1 MGELRLHPALN
12 AARYTFLILL
22 AAFFLVPIVFVAF
35 TALKSRADLASH
47 PFYYFPEKIQW
58 GNFLKAWD
66 QGKMG
71 MYMKNTVFVCLV
83 KVPLGILIEALA
95 AYALTRLK
103 FKWSNGMFAF
113 FLVGMMVPMQATLVP
128 LNIFLHETNLH
139 NTYPGLFLIY
149 VGFGIPFGILIL
161 RGFFRTIP
169 RELDEAALIDGCG
182 DIGKFVRIIVPL
194 ALPAIATLVIFDFM
208 ATWNEFLLAQI
219 FITDDKMKLITT
231 GLMSFR
237 GERATDYPLL
247 NAGVLISI
255 VPTLVVYLLF
265 QKYFVSGLAGSVKG

>member
-1 MGELRLHPALN
+1 
-12 AARYTFLILL
+12 
-22 AAFFLVPIVFVAF
+22 
-35 TALKSRADLASH
+35 
-47 PFYYFPEKIQW
+47 
-58 GNFLKAWD
+58 
-66 QGKMG
+66 
-71 MYMKNTVFVCLV
+71 
-83 KVPLGILIEALA
+83 
-95 AYALTRLK
+95 
-103 FKWSNGMFAF
+103 MFAF

-128 LNIFLHETNLH
+128 LNIFLHKTNLI
-139 NTYPGLFLIY
+139 NTYPGIFLVY

-169 RELDEAALIDGCG
+169 KELDEAALMDGCD
-182 DIGKFVRIIVPL
+182 DIGKFFRIIMPL

-219 FITDDKMKLITT
+219 FITDEKMKLITT

-237 GERATDYPLL
+237 GERSTDYPLL

-255 VPTLVVYLLF
+255 VPTLIVYLLF

>member
-1 MGELRLHPALN
+1 LQELRLHPAMHVAKYALLITL
-12 AARYTFLILL
+12 AAIFLI
-22 AAFFLVPIVFVAF
+22 PIVFVAF

-47 PFYYFPEKIQW
+47 PFYYFPEKIMW
-58 GNFLKAWD
+58 DNFAKAWT
-66 QGKMG
+66 QGKMS
-71 MYMKNTVFVCLV
+71 MYMKNTAFICLV

-95 AYALTRLK
+95 AFALTRLK

-128 LNIFLHETNLH
+128 LNIFLHETHLH
-139 NTYPGLFLIY
+139 NTYPGIFLVY

-182 DIGKFVRIIVPL
+182 DFGKFIRIILPL

-219 FITDDKMKLITT
+219 FITDEKMKLITT

-237 GERATDYPLL
+237 GERTTDYPLL

-265 QKYFVSGLAGSVKG
+265 QRYFVSGLAGSVKG

>member
-1 MGELRLHPALN
+1 LEELRPHPLLN
-12 AARYTFLILL
+12 AARYAFLIFL
-22 AAFFLVPIVFVAF
+22 AVLFVIPILFVAF

-47 PFYYFPEKIQW
+47 PFYYFPEKLQW
-58 GNFLKAWD
+58 GNFVKAWN
-66 QGKMG
+66 QGRMS
-71 MYMKNTVFVCLV
+71 MYMKNTAFVCVV

-95 AYALTRLK
+95 AFALTRLQ

-128 LNIFLHETNLH
+128 LNIFLHKTNLI
-139 NTYPGLFLIY
+139 NTYPGIFLVY

-169 RELDEAALIDGCG
+169 KELDEAALMDGCD
-182 DIGKFVRIIVPL
+182 DIGKFFRIIMPL

-219 FITDDKMKLITT
+219 FITDEKMKLITT

-237 GERATDYPLL
+237 GERSTDYPLL

-255 VPTLVVYLLF
+255 VPTLIVYLLF